1 MTPNSP
7 PLNPSQ
13 AVERIREIIVGRHL
27 DRLEQRVARLES
39 SGPAAPAVSQ
49 AATSS
54 IQLEDRLLA
63 NEARLEALKDNV
75 QRFVTSN
82 REQSEL
88 RLAQQRE
95 ETQRLAAQIQ
105 QVAALK
111 SSESPAPIIQQLEQK
126 VGSWLMNWQNSFRVH
141 LDDRDQ
147 RLTTQIRNEVAT
159 LWESTESQLTRLE
172 SRTADRD
179 SIEER
184 FSRIALAARALAECA
199 SPSPIQS
206 GSSKP

>member
-39 SGPAAPAVSQ
+39 SGPAAPAVPQ
-49 AATSS
+49 AASS
-54 IQLEDRLLA
+54 MQLEDRLLA

-126 VGSWLMNWQNSFRVH
+126 VGSWLVNWQNSFRVH

-206 GSSKP
+206 GNPRP

>member
-39 SGPAAPAVSQ
+39 VGPAGTASAQPT
-49 AATSS
+49 TST

-63 NEARLEALKDNV
+63 NEARLEALKDSV
-75 QRFVTSN
+75 QRFVTSV
-82 REQSEL
+82 RDHSEL
-88 RLAQQRE
+88 RLSQQRE

-111 SSESPAPIIQQLEQK
+111 SNEPPAPMIQQLEK
-126 VGSWLMNWQNSFRVH
+126 KIGDWLMSWQNSFHVH
-141 LDDRDQ
+141 LENREQ
-147 RLTTQIRNEVAT
+147 RLTTQIRSEVAT
-159 LWESTESQLTRLE
+159 LWENTESQLTRLE

-206 GSSKP
+206 GSPQP